1 MRVTMA
7 LTCPTIDKN
16 TEVILVFK
24 TNDLYTC
31 AVFPLFL
38 FAHILSKEIS
48 DDLIIV
54 GTAETAG
61 WICNHFKQLTFTEP
75 ILLTQRDFSAG
86 LSNQLNFNADE
97 MVTATTTGALGL
109 FQVTLD
115 TYSYSGVN
123 NLIFE
128 LLLYQKYSQTSAVIA
143 VGLTRMVDL
152 NEQSYITPVG

>member
-7 LTCPTIDKN
+7 LTCPTIDEN
-16 TEVILVFK
+16 TKGILVFK
-24 TNDLYTC
+24 TIMTSIH
-31 AVFPLFL
+31 VLFFHCFFL
-38 FAHILSKEIS
+38 LILSKDIS

-75 ILLTQRDFSAG
+75 ILLAG
-86 LSNQLNFNADE
+86 LSNQLNFNANE
-97 MVTATTTGALGL
+97 MVTATTTGTLGL

-128 LLLYQKYSQTSAVIA
+128 LLPYLKYSQTSTVIA

-152 NEQSYITPVG
+152 NESSYITPVG